1 MKNSWRRIL
10 FGRPLASDKL
20 QHQRL
25 RKLIALP
32 VFASDALSS
41 TAYAT
46 QEILLVVCL
55 AGAAGIQFTL
65 PVSIAIVS
73 LLAIV
78 IFSYEQTVH
87 AYPKGGG
94 SYIVSRE
101 NLNTFAGLTA
111 AASIL
116 TDYVLTVAV
125 SISSGVQQITSFFPA
140 LADMNLTVPLCM
152 LAIGFVTLM
161 NLRGA
166 KESGTVFALPTYV
179 FMMCIFAMIGLG
191 LIGPLFGYH
200 TVPHAKPTS
209 LPVTEGITLFLLL
222 KAFASGCSAMTGVE
236 AISDGVQAFRPPE
249 SRNAGITLVM
259 MGCLL
264 GAMFLGISWL
274 AQTNN
279 VTYLGALHG
288 GHAES
293 VISQVARAVFGGLP
307 TDMARFAQGAV
318 LFSTAIVLV
327 LAANTAYADFPR
339 LSAILAGDR
348 FMPRQLS
355 NLGDRLV
362 FANGI
367 VLLGLFAAVLVIVFK
382 GVTDAL
388 IPLYAFGV
396 FMSFTLSQSGMVM
409 RWWRLRPRGWQFK
422 AGVNLLGACTTALV
436 LTVIVIEKWEG
447 KVWISVVIVALLVM
461 MFYAINKH
469 YEKMRIQLRMPDEWK
484 PNPNR
489 PHTVLVL
496 MDRLHRGTSQAL
508 EYAQMIS
515 KDVRAVRVEVID
527 SQQLNQMVR
536 REWADWG
543 GSVPLVNLA
552 SPYRSLFEPIVEYV
566 QQVIEDRPDHLV
578 TVIVPEFTV
587 SRWYYRMLH
596 ANHAPLL
603 RMALGNVR
611 GVIVTNLRFYT
622 D

>member
-1 MKNSWRRIL
+1 MKNTWRRIL
-10 FGRPLASDKL
+10 FGRPLASSKL

-32 VFASDALSS
+32 IFASDALSS

-46 QEILLVVCL
+46 QEILLVLCM
-55 AGAAGIQFTL
+55 AGAAGTQFTL
-65 PVSIAIVS
+65 PVALAIVT

-94 SYIVSRE
+94 SYRVSSE
-101 NLNTFAGLTA
+101 NLSTFAGLVA

-125 SISSGVQQITSFFPA
+125 SISSGVQQITSFFPV
-140 LADMNLTVPLCM
+140 LADMNMTVPLCL
-152 LAIGFVTLM
+152 LAIAFVTLM

-166 KESGTVFALPTYV
+166 KESGVVFAIPTY
-179 FMMCIFAMIGLG
+179 FFIFCIACMILTGLV
-191 LIGPLFGYH
+191 GPVFGYH
-200 TVPHAKPTS
+200 TIPHPKNNQLHA
-209 LPVTEGITLFLLL
+209 VEGVTLFLLL

-259 MGCLL
+259 MGVLL
-264 GAMFLGISWL
+264 GTMFLGISWL

-279 VTYLGALHG
+279 VVYLGATEG

-293 VISQVARAVFGGLP
+293 VISQVARAVFGGLAP
-307 TDMARFAQGAV
+307 DVARIAQGAV

-327 LAANTAYADFPR
+327 LAANTAFADFPR

-348 FMPRQLS
+348 YMPRQLS

-362 FANGI
+362 FSNGI

-409 RWWRLRPRGWQFK
+409 RWLRTRPKGWHFK
-422 AGVNLLGACTTALV
+422 AGVNALGAFTTALV
-436 LTVIVIEKWEG
+436 MTVVVIEKWEG
-447 KVWISVVIVALLVM
+447 KVWISIVIVALLVV
-461 MFYAINKH
+461 MFYSINKH
-469 YEKMRIQLRMPDEWK
+469 YEKMRAQLRMPADWK
-484 PNPNR
+484 PNLGR

-496 MDRLHRGTSQAL
+496 LDRLHRGNAQAL
-508 EYAQMIS
+508 EYAQIIS
-515 KDVRAVRVEVID
+515 KDVRAVRVEVND
-527 SQQLNQMVR
+527 SQELNKMVM

-552 SPYRSLFEPIVEYV
+552 SPYRSLFEPIVDYV
-566 QQVIEDRPDHLV
+566 KQVTEDRPDHMV

-587 SRWYYRMLH
+587 SRWYYRALH
-596 ANHAPLL
+596 ANHAPML
-603 RMALGNVR
+603 RMALGGVR

>member
-1 MKNSWRRIL
+1 MKNTWRRVL

-46 QEILLVVCL
+46 QEILLVLCL
-55 AGAAGIQFTL
+55 AGASGLRFTL
-65 PVSIAIVS
+65 PVSMAIVS

-125 SISSGVQQITSFFPA
+125 SISSGVQQITSFFPR
-140 LADMNLTVPLCM
+140 LTEMNMTVPLCL
-152 LAIGFVTLM
+152 LAIAFVTLM

-166 KESGTVFALPTYV
+166 KESGAIFALPTYI
-179 FMMCIFAMIGLG
+179 FMMCIFSMIALG
-191 LIGPLFGYH
+191 LIGPMFGYH
-200 TVPHAKPTS
+200 TMTYPKPS
-209 LPVTEGITLFLLL
+209 HLVATEGIGLFLLL

-236 AISDGVQAFRPPE
+236 AISDGVQAFKPPE
-249 SRNAGITLVM
+249 SKNAGITLVM
-259 MGCLL
+259 MGFLL
-264 GAMFLGISWL
+264 GGMFLGISWL
-274 AQTNN
+274 AQSHN

-293 VISQVARAVFGGLP
+293 VISQVARAVFGGLS
-307 TDMARFAQGAV
+307 TNVARVAQGAV

-348 FMPRQLS
+348 YMPRQLS

-367 VLLGLFAAVLVIVFK
+367 VMLGLCASVLVIIFK

-396 FMSFTLSQSGMVM
+396 FMSFTLSQSGMVR
-409 RWWRLRPRGWQFK
+409 RWIRLRPKGWQFK
-422 AGVNLLGACTTALV
+422 ATVNFVGACTTALV

-447 KVWISVVIVALLVM
+447 KVWISAVIVALLVV
-461 MFYAINKH
+461 MFYAINNH
-469 YEKMRIQLRMPDEWK
+469 YEKMRVQLRMIDDWK
-484 PNPNR
+484 SNPNR

-496 MDRLHRGTSQAL
+496 LDRLHRGTAQAL

-515 KDVRAVRVEVID
+515 KDVRAVRVEVSD
-527 SQQLNQMVR
+527 NQQLNQMVR

-552 SPYRSLFEPIVEYV
+552 SPYRSLFEPVVEYV
-566 QQVIEDRPDHLV
+566 KQVMEDRPDHLV

-611 GVIVTNLRFYT
+611 GVVVTNLRFYT